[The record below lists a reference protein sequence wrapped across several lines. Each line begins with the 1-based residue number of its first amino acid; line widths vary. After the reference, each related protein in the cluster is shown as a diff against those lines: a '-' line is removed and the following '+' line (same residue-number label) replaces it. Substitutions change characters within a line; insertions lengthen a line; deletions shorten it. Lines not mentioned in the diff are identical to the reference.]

1 MDYVIQAD
9 QTDDYQGLINK
20 GNNFLRSKYGAALY
34 IIGLIIVVLL
44 YNFGSDLSSLKSSIS
59 GLFGD
64 NSYTTPT
71 PKSGMNKGA
80 TVIIGISGLLVF
92 IGIVLYLIR
101 LYDYNNSQI
110 INLVKGVSDGKNMKI
125 FDKINLPSSSN
136 RPSGVEFAYSTWLK
150 INDWT
155 YNTSIPKYILV
166 KGKLST
172 SNNIISQAPSIQ
184 LTSTNTIRVS
194 TQTYGS
200 GITEPLLTE
209 SVELPNIPLKKWFH
223 MLVAVTGRNID
234 IYINGVLAKRGQL
247 NGIVAVNNDPL
258 YVCPSINTNNPD
270 KPNMSGFG
278 GLIYKLDYYAY
289 YPSQDEI
296 MDIVENPP
304 HKDAAACE

>member
-1 MDYVIQAD
+1 MDYVINA
-9 QTDDYQGLINK
+9 QTDDYSGWINK

-34 IIGLIIVVLL
+34 IIALIIVVLL
-44 YNFGSDLSSLKSSIS
+44 YYFGTDFSSIKSSIS
-59 GLFGD
+59 NGLFGT
-64 NSYTTPT
+64 NSYSTPT
-71 PKSGMNKGA
+71 PKSGLNKGA
-80 TVIIGISGLLVF
+80 TIIIGISGLLVF
-92 IGIVLYLIR
+92 IGIVLYIIR

-110 INLVKGVSDGKNMKI
+110 ISLVKTVSDGKNMKV
-125 FDKINLPSSSN
+125 FDKVNLPASSN

-155 YNTSIPKYILV
+155 YNTNVPKYIIV
-166 KGKLST
+166 KGKLSK
-172 SNNIISQAPSIQ
+172 SNNIVTQAPSIQ

-194 TQTYGS
+194 AQTYGS

-234 IYINGVLAKRGQL
+234 IYINGVLAKRGEL

-258 YVCPSINTNNPD
+258 YVCPSINTNNVNN
-270 KPNMSGFG
+270 PNMAGFG

-296 MDIVENPP
+296 MNIVENPP
-304 HKDAAACE
+304 NKDANACE